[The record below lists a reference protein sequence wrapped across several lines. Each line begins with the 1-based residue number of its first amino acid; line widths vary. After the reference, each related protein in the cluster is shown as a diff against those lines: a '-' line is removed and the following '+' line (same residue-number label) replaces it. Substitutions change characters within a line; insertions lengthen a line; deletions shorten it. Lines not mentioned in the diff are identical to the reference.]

1 MRFNIM
7 VYGLSTEEKYTA
19 TIDRISR
26 NGNGII
32 RIGMNGHLNL
42 GPMPKSKEGKVV
54 TFIYEGEKNA
64 VISQMGEEEEATSI
78 SDLTFDTGTSS
89 SSGQTNSRS
98 NYSNSSGHMNGRS
111 NRSKRSKSVDNPM
124 KDEAGSR
131 NNLLNGN

>member
-1 MRFNIM
+1 
-7 VYGLSTEEKYTA
+7 
-19 TIDRISR
+19 
-26 NGNGII
+26 
-32 RIGMNGHLNL
+32 MNGHLNL

-78 SDLTFDTGTSS
+78 RDLTFDTGTSS